1 LSVSSTIPDFV
12 SSSHRELVK
21 QPGAAAGA
29 PEKRGDIVISR
40 RQLHILVLEADK
52 DVVDITMS
60 MLQELGHYAR
70 GETESLAALR
80 AFSES
85 PDEFDLAI
93 LEPVMPDVTGLEL
106 AARFRRIRRGF
117 PVLLYADG
125 SDASSAER
133 IEAAGLGRVVFKPLT
148 SEELGSAIRETLR
161 LSA

>member
-1 LSVSSTIPDFV
+1 
-12 SSSHRELVK
+12 
-21 QPGAAAGA
+21 
-29 PEKRGDIVISR
+29 
-40 RQLHILVLEADK
+40 LVLEADK
-52 DVVDITMS
+52 DVVDITTS
-60 MLQELGHYAR
+60 MLQELGHHAR
-70 GETESLAALR
+70 GETESLAALK

-125 SDASSAER
+125 GDTSSAER

-148 SEELGSAIRETLR
+148 SEELGSAIKETLR
-161 LSA
+161 LGI

>member
-1 LSVSSTIPDFV
+1 MIP
-12 SSSHRELVK
+12 
-21 QPGAAAGA
+21 
-29 PEKRGDIVISR
+29 R
-40 RQLHILVLEADK
+40 RQLHILVLEANK
-52 DVVDITMS
+52 DVVSATMS
-60 MLQELGHYAR
+60 MLQELGHHAR

-80 AFSES
+80 AFSDS

-93 LEPVMPDVTGLEL
+93 LNSVMPDVTGLEL

-148 SEELGSAIRETLR
+148 SEELGSAIKETLHFG
-161 LSA
+161 A

>member
-1 LSVSSTIPDFV
+1 MFPCLEENLQ
-12 SSSHRELVK
+12 RNG
-21 QPGAAAGA
+21 GAGGV
-29 PEKRGDIVISR
+29 PEKRGDIVIPR

-52 DVVDITMS
+52 NVVNITTS
-60 MLQELGHYAR
+60 MLQQLGHHAR
-70 GETESLAALR
+70 GETESLAALK

-93 LEPVMPDVTGLEL
+93 LEPVMPEVTGLEL

-117 PVLLYADG
+117 PVLLYADY
-125 SDASSAER
+125 SDASSAGR

-148 SEELGSAIRETLR
+148 SEELGNAIREILR

>member
-1 LSVSSTIPDFV
+1 MIF
-12 SSSHRELVK
+12 
-21 QPGAAAGA
+21 
-29 PEKRGDIVISR
+29 R
-40 RQLHILVLEADK
+40 RQLNILVLEADK
-52 DVVDITMS
+52 DVVNITTS
-60 MLQELGHYAR
+60 MLKELGHHAR

-93 LEPVMPDVTGLEL
+93 LESVMPDVTGLDL

-117 PVLLYADG
+117 PILLYADC
-125 SDASSAER
+125 SDAPSAKR

-161 LSA
+161 L